1 MSLSD
6 GVEVWHGLLLGLVP
20 AAFRSATPL
29 LWALLGET
37 IGQRAG
43 VVNLGCEGQMLV
55 GAASA
60 FAVTAHTG
68 NPWLGLAAGALAGLA
83 LSLGHALLCLRFR
96 ANQFASGIATWMI
109 GFGLSSMLGA
119 SLVGQSITG
128 FSSLAATELGRR
140 LPFLGWI
147 TPTIALSWLATL
159 AAGIVVY
166 RTRPGLALRAAGEST
181 RGARAAGL
189 RVGLIRSVAIAT
201 GGLSSGIGGAALS
214 IDYAQTWAE
223 GMSQGRGLVA
233 VGLVIAARYNPW
245 LALPTALTFG
255 AAEALVLRLQSAGS
269 DASAHLLHMLPYAV
283 SLVVLVVTCIG
294 SGARASA
301 PAELRAVLE
310 R

>member
-1 MSLSD
+1 MAAWELTD
-6 GVEVWHGLLLGLVP
+6 AWQGVLLGLVP

-37 IGQRAG
+37 LGQRAG
-43 VVNLGCEGQMLV
+43 VVNLGSEGQMLV

-68 NPWLGLAAGALAGLA
+68 DAWLGLAAGALAGLA
-83 LSLGHALLCLRFR
+83 LSLGHALLCLRFG
-96 ANQFASGIATWMI
+96 ANQFASGIAIWMI
-109 GFGLSSMLGA
+109 GFGVSSLLGA
-119 SLVGQSITG
+119 SLVGQSIAG
-128 FSSLAATELGRR
+128 FSTFSATELGRR
-140 LPFLGWI
+140 LPLLGWV

-159 AAGIVVY
+159 AAGFFVY
-166 RTRPGLALRAAGEST
+166 RTRPGLALRAAGESR
-181 RGARAAGL
+181 RGAEAAGL
-189 RVGLIRSVAIAT
+189 RVNRIRTLAIAC
-201 GGLSSGIGGAALS
+201 GGSFCGVGGAALS

-233 VGLVIAARYNPW
+233 VGLVIVARYDPW

-283 SLVVLVVTCIG
+283 SLVVLIATCLG
-294 SGARASA
+294 PSARASA
-301 PAELRAVLE
+301 PAELRAVLD

>member
-1 MSLSD
+1 MDAWD
-6 GVEVWHGLLLGLVP
+6 GVVIGLLP

-37 IGQRAG
+37 LTQRSG
-43 VVNLGCEGQMLV
+43 VVNLGTEGQMLV

-68 NPWLGLAAGALAGLA
+68 DPWLGLAAGALAGFV

-96 ANQFASGIATWMI
+96 ANPFASGIAIWMI
-109 GFGLSSMLGA
+109 GFGLSSLLGA

-128 FSSLAATELGRR
+128 FSSLGATELGRR
-140 LPFLGWI
+140 LPLLGWL
-147 TPTIALSWLATL
+147 TPTIGLSWLATL
-159 AAGIVVY
+159 AAGLLVY
-166 RTRPGLALRAAGEST
+166 RTRAGLALRAAGESS
-181 RGARAAGL
+181 RGAAAAGL
-189 RVGLIRSVAIAT
+189 PVWLIRSLAIAA
-201 GGLSSGIGGAALS
+201 GGLLSGLGGAALS

-233 VGLVIAARYNPW
+233 VGLVIVARYNPW
-245 LALPTALTFG
+245 LALPTALSFG

-269 DASAHLLHMLPYAV
+269 DASAHLLHMLPYSVA
-283 SLVVLVVTCIG
+283 LAVLVITCLG
-294 SGARASA
+294 SSARASA